1 MIYHYQIG
9 FMLGMKFGGTVY
21 RKKENRHYQSMYKIL
36 TITYL
41 SPTHNIKSN
50 YSIKSTITK
59 NGWKLFK
66 IMIIHTGEAY
76 L

>member
-9 FMLGMKFGGTVY
+9 FILGIKVGVTIY

-36 TITYL
+36 TKAYL
-41 SPTHNIKSN
+41 SPTQNIRSN
-50 YSIKSTITK
+50 YSIKFIITK